1 MNFNLKQNII
11 YEDIDFLIVNKP
23 AGLLV
28 HPTKYQKENTLVDFL
43 KKYYPKI
50 TVVGEKERPGL
61 VHRLDQ
67 DVSGLMV
74 VAKNKKSYESLTG
87 QFKNHQVK
95 KEYLGLT
102 HGCPSQEKG
111 TVDFPLARTK
121 KGKLVAV
128 KYEAP
133 VVERSAF
140 TTGRG
145 KLKMKKR
152 AETKYEVIST
162 CGGSAGGGKKY
173 ALLKIEPLTGRTNQI
188 KIHLGAIG
196 CPLVEV
202 ADRVFLHASTL
213 GFYDLKGEWRGFKI
227 DLPEELKEFLK
238 K

>member
-43 KKYYPKI
+43 KKYYPRI

-111 TVDFPLARTK
+111 TIDFPLARTK

-152 AETKYEVIST
+152 AETKYEVI
-162 CGGSAGGGKKY
+162 KKFRKY
-173 ALLKIEPLTGRTNQI
+173 SLLKLEPVTGRTNQI

>member
-43 KKYYPKI
+43 KKYYPRI

-111 TVDFPLARTK
+111 TIDFPLARTK

-128 KYEAP
+128 KYE
-133 VVERSAF
+133 
-140 TTGRG
+140 G

-152 AETKYEVIST
+152 AETKYEVI
-162 CGGSAGGGKKY
+162 KKFRKY
-173 ALLKIEPLTGRTNQI
+173 SLLKIEPVTGRTNQI

-238 K
+238 KIR

>member
-1 MNFNLKQNII
+1 
-11 YEDIDFLIVNKP
+11 
-23 AGLLV
+23 
-28 HPTKYQKENTLVDFL
+28 
-43 KKYYPKI
+43 
-50 TVVGEKERPGL
+50 
-61 VHRLDQ
+61 
-67 DVSGLMV
+67 
-74 VAKNKKSYESLTG
+74 
-87 QFKNHQVK
+87 VK

-128 KYEAP
+128 KYE
-133 VVERSAF
+133 
-140 TTGRG
+140 G

-152 AETKYEVIST
+152 AETKYEVI
-162 CGGSAGGGKKY
+162 KKFRKY
-173 ALLKIEPLTGRTNQI
+173 SLLKLEPVTGRTNQI